1 MNIYQTDHTKT
12 PEIFTLIK
20 EHKNEEAKSYLKQN
34 PSDIFL
40 KGWMDD
46 TLLHIA
52 SLNGNFEMIQY
63 LVENGAEVNAKRSGI
78 YATPLCWA
86 DTFEIAK
93 YLLDNGATMN
103 DKELYLSTK
112 QDKVEVVDLLLTK
125 GAKIDAIEPQ
135 YLVCSSIEC
144 IKVYRNHQIK
154 IDGSDKHNSN
164 LLHNLSWLDLPDV
177 FDYAYHNGCSW
188 QKDSS
193 QRTPYHLAK
202 QGQRKNIVNH
212 FKEKYPELISYRILN
227 VSTENYTFETI
238 YFLKQSPTNPDWF
251 IGLTKNTKL
260 VKYVL
265 TSDGKLQIDNI
276 ATIDVSY
283 IRNFSFDKNDN
294 IVIPTAD
301 NTVLIVEQNTFQQLH
316 SIELE
321 NDVVLDQ
328 ITYLPA
334 KKLFLGSSQNWEFVL
349 LSEDYK
355 VISKTKA
362 EDGTFIPVIS
372 QDERL
377 IAFFSYDQDTYY
389 NLYKIDED
397 LKISFIHTFFKE
409 WNNTSS
415 GFGFHQND
423 FAVSFPSVV
432 EYYSFEKEKLHKH
445 WKIDISKYKS
455 EHNLSYLTFINANTI
470 VIGKGKTLLFID
482 SVKKVIYREIT
493 LAISAEIKN
502 LYLDNDNE
510 NLLVSTNNE
519 LIVVPL
525 EK

>member
-34 PSDIFL
+34 PSEIAL

-46 TLLHIA
+46 TPLHIA

-63 LVENGAEVNAKRSGI
+63 LVENGAEVNAERSGI

-103 DKELYLSTK
+103 DKELYFATR
-112 QDKVEVVDLLLTK
+112 QDKVEVVNLLLTK
-125 GAKIDAIEPQ
+125 GAKIDTIEPQ
-135 YLVCSSIEC
+135 YLVCCSIEC
-144 IKVYRNHQIK
+144 IKAYRNHQIK
-154 IDGSDKHNSN
+154 IDGSDRNNSN
-164 LLHNLSWLDLPDV
+164 LLHNLSWLDLPEV
-177 FDYAYHNGCSW
+177 FDYAYHNGCPW

-212 FKEKYPELISYRILN
+212 FKEKYPELISYRMLN
-227 VSTENYTFETI
+227 IPTENYTFETV

-265 TSDGKLQIDNI
+265 TPDGKLKIDNI

-283 IRNFSFDKNDN
+283 IRSFSFDKNGN

-301 NTVLIVEQNTFQQLH
+301 NTLLIVEQNTFQLRH
-316 SIELE
+316 SIALE

-334 KKLFLGSSQNWEFVL
+334 KKLFLGSSQNWELVL

-355 VISKTKA
+355 VIRKTKA
-362 EDGTFIPVIS
+362 EDGTMVPKIS

-377 IAFFSYDQDTYY
+377 IAFLSYDQDTYY
-389 NLYKIDED
+389 NLYKIDYD
-397 LKISFIHTFFKE
+397 LKISYVRTFFKE
-409 WNNTSS
+409 WDNTSS
-415 GFGFHQND
+415 GFGFRQND

-432 EYYSFEKEKLHKH
+432 EYYSFETEKLHKH
-445 WKIDISKYKS
+445 WKIDISQYKS
-455 EHNLSYLTFINANTI
+455 EQNHSDLTFSNENTI
-470 VIGKGKTLLFID
+470 IVGKGKLLLFID
-482 SVKKVIYREIT
+482 SVKKVIFREIT
-493 LAISAEIKN
+493 LDLSAEIKN
-502 LYLDNDNE
+502 VYLDNDKE
-510 NLLVSTNNE
+510 NLLVSTNKE
-519 LIVVPL
+519 LIVVQL
-525 EK
+525 KK